1 MLLIACLYQWYRQSN
16 KPSQFWIHQPVVFDL
31 SAPFQ
36 QRILTPSS
44 RVVHEYELTPSSR
57 VVHEYELTPSCRVAH
72 EYELT
77 PSSRVVHE
85 YELTPSS
92 RVAHEY
98 ELTPSSRVVHEY
110 ELTPQFAKDFLT
122 QNRYF
127 HEELQVAYFRDLYMV
142 NDNRKYWIN
151 HCNKGIL
158 IGEPLSIRINGIVC
172 DVIYV
177 DFLCVA
183 KTERSKGIAEILIK
197 HMINRMADSGKQIAI
212 FRTDS
217 QALPFLPYYT
227 GKYTVKQIG
236 SSTGS
241 NIVAANSFIELTRTA
256 PSDMQT
262 QIFQRFLEECARRG
276 ADLCEY
282 PSELQTFWRRFGIS
296 GHRIFYR
303 KSSKFSYNI
312 DIIILFETHYLGGQ
326 LTAHVLYKFCYGD
339 ADICAFLSNLGYKWM
354 YYLHDDSDGNGREV
368 GNGQE
373 VRYYIYNHDIKGLKK
388 ICFHHH

>member
-1 MLLIACLYQWYRQSN
+1 MLLIACLYQWYRRSD

-44 RVVHEYELTPSSR
+44 RV
-57 VVHEYELTPSCRVAH
+57 AH
-72 EYELT
+72 
-77 PSSRVVHE
+77 
-85 YELTPSS
+85 TPSS

-98 ELTPSSRVVHEY
+98 ELTPSSRVAHTPSSRVAHEY

-217 QALPFLPYYT
+217 QTLPFLPYYT

-236 SSTGS
+236 SST
-241 NIVAANSFIELTRTA
+241 VLTNSFTELTRTA
-256 PSDMQT
+256 PSDLQT

-282 PSELQTFWRRFGIS
+282 PSELQAFWRRFGIS

-303 KSSKFSYNI
+303 KSSKFPYSI

-326 LTAHVLYKFCYGD
+326 LTAHVLYKFCYGND
-339 ADICAFLSNLGYKWM
+339 DICAFLSNLGYKWM
-354 YYLHDDSDGNGREV
+354 YYLHDYSDGNCQEV